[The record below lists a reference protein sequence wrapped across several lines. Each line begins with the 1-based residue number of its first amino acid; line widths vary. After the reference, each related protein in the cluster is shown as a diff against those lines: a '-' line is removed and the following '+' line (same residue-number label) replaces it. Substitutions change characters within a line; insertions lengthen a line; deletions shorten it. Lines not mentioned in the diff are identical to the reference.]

1 MAEAQVDERFEEA
14 IETELEAWPETLS
27 PLRSAV
33 AALKDAFARHRA
45 ELESGSMAGLS
56 GIR

>member
-1 MAEAQVDERFEEA
+1 MAEAQVDERFEDTV
-14 IETELEAWPETLS
+14 ETDLEAWPEGLS

-45 ELESGSMAGLS
+45 ELDG
-56 GIR
+56 